1 MLFRQRSSNGY
12 HCLHVSITSH
22 QVSPSTKIII
32 AYTSTSPVKH
42 PITHNYFVC
51 FDTLYNYEAP
61 EATFA
66 LLLLFFYIDFKSQ
79 YIEFTTPYILS
90 SQLNITTLKVYIL
103 SLHLNIFSLQLN
115 ILTCKLD
122 ILT

>member
-1 MLFRQRSSNGY
+1 MLFRQRSGNGY
-12 HCLHVSITSH
+12 LCLQVSITSH

-32 AYTSTSPVKH
+32 AYTSKSPVQH
-42 PITHNYFVC
+42 PVTHNNFVC
-51 FDTLYNYEAP
+51 LIRYNYEAP

-115 ILTCKLD
+115 IDL
-122 ILT
+122 